1 MAFRMGL
8 LGKKIGMTQAFD
20 DKGIWTAICAIET
33 GPCVVLE
40 VLSPERDGY
49 SAIRLGFD
57 EAKPRNVSK
66 PRAGQ
71 FARANTS
78 PKRFVREIRLTP
90 EEAGKFELGQTVNV
104 GEVFQAGDII
114 DVTGTSKG
122 KGFQGVIK
130 RHHYHGTRATH
141 GTHEVFRHG
150 GSIGCRL
157 TPGRVWK
164 GKPMPGQMGNK
175 RVTVQNVKVVE
186 VIEDRNLLLLS
197 GGIPGSPMSYVMVHQ
212 GAKHAPRP
220 FVARPAPQPAPEPAP
235 QPEPESEPA
244 PETA

>member
-1 MAFRMGL
+1 MAVRMGL
-8 LGKKIGMTQAFD
+8 LGKKIGMTQSFNE
-20 DKGIWTAICAIET
+20 KGEWTALCAIEA

-40 VLSPERDGY
+40 VMSLEKHGY
-49 SAIRLGFD
+49 TAIRLGFD
-57 EAKPRNVSK
+57 EAKARNVSK

-71 FARANTS
+71 FARANTT

-90 EEAGKFELGQTVNV
+90 EEAAKFELGQSVNV
-104 GEVFQAGDII
+104 GEVFKAGDII

-122 KGFQGVIK
+122 KGFQGVMK

-186 VIEDRNLLLLS
+186 VLEDRNLLLLS
-197 GGIPGSPMSYVMVHQ
+197 GGIPGSPESYVMVHQ
-212 GAKHAPRP
+212 GIKHAPRP
-220 FVARPAPQPAPEPAP
+220 FVARPAVEPEPAP
-235 QPEPESEPA
+235 QPEPDSEPVA
-244 PETA
+244 ETP